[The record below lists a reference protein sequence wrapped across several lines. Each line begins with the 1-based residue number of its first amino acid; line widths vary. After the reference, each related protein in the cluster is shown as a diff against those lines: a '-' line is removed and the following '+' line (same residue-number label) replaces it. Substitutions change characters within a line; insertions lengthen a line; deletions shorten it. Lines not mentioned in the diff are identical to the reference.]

1 MQDILRTND
10 PVRLSYAQALLR
22 EAGVDY
28 VLFDVHASVMDGSV
42 IAIPRRLMVAD
53 EDADRARQIL
63 RDGLD
68 A

>member
-22 EAGVDY
+22 DAGVDCI
-28 VLFDVHASVMDGSV
+28 LFDIHASVMDGSV

-63 RDGLD
+63 RDGLE